1 MSAPAMRKPD
11 WANSDGGWH
20 DLPRIPEPRV
30 VTSRRSIVT
39 IIVLSIALAATLAL
53 AIVATF
59 DQERAFADVYTRW
72 QLAEARIDGLA
83 AENFHLVAERD
94 LANEAWSQCSGRP
107 VIEN

>member
-11 WANSDGGWH
+11 WANDDGGWH

-30 VTSRRSIVT
+30 VTSKGSIVT
-39 IIVLSIALAATLAL
+39 IIGLAVALVATLAL

-59 DQERAFADVYTRW
+59 DSERAFADVYTRW
-72 QLAEARIDGLA
+72 QLAEARIDGLTG
-83 AENFHLVAERD
+83 ENLRLAAERD

-107 VIEN
+107 VA